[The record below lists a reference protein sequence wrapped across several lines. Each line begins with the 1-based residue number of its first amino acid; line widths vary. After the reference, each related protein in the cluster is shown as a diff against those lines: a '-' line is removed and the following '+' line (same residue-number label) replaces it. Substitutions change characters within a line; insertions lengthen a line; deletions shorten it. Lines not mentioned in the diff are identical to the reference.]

1 MPSMAS
7 LLVPV
12 NATDVGVSGRL
23 GIELLLI
30 LPF

>member
-1 MPSMAS
+1 MPHLATTS
-7 LLVPV
+7 VPAD
-12 NATDVGVSGRL
+12 ATDVGVAGCL